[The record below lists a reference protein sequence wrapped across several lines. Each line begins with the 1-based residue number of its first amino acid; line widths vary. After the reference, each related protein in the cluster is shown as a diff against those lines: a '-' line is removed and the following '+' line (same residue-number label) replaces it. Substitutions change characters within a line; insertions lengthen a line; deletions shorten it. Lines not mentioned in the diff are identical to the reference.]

1 MDHSRDPSVFMRWGC
16 WRYDFF
22 DDKNIDPPK
31 IFVEKW
37 SPHPKNFIE
46 KWNPLNFLKIWK
58 LSPSAFWRHEVSEKS
73 NPQIYLSKYGP
84 LPLKFQ
90 SKNEWY
96 HQTRLKS
103 MCMITAPPQI
113 GLFALQNLQ
122 SQVQCFKLIKWHL
135 YFSVLKNKAYKE
147 EFESG
152 VKMVEDALRTKD
164 EVLNDSDDSVVF

>member
-1 MDHSRDPSVFMRWGC
+1 
-16 WRYDFF
+16 
-22 DDKNIDPPK
+22 
-31 IFVEKW
+31 
-37 SPHPKNFIE
+37 
-46 KWNPLNFLKIWK
+46 
-58 LSPSAFWRHEVSEKS
+58 
-73 NPQIYLSKYGP
+73 
-84 LPLKFQ
+84 
-90 SKNEWY
+90 
-96 HQTRLKS
+96 